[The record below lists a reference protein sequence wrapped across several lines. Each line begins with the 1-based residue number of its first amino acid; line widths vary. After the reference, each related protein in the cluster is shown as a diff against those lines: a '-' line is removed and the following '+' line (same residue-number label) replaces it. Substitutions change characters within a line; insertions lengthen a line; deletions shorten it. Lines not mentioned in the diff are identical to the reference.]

1 MRKSKKHI
9 ALTDLSSKEEKINN
23 EFEDDKLKSDLSNL
37 GEIINKVSHSP
48 QPHTILGI
56 RGQQEMKL
64 KEIQI
69 AECFLRGM
77 LDGATYYNITS
88 SGELTNRIP
97 SEKLEY
103 HHLIDIIYTVEW
115 LKDFD
120 PVAIVH
126 CAGCHFEKVL
136 GIYPNVP
143 KLESESK

>member
-1 MRKSKKHI
+1 M
-9 ALTDLSSKEEKINN
+9 EEN
-23 EFEDDKLKSDLSNL
+23 KLNPDLSNL
-37 GEIINKVSHSP
+37 GDIINEVAHSP

-77 LDGATYYNITS
+77 LDGGTYWNLTAD
-88 SGELTNRIP
+88 GELTNNLP
-97 SEKLEY
+97 PEKLEY
-103 HHLIDIIYTVEW
+103 HHLIDIIYKVEW

-120 PVAIVH
+120 PVAIVQ
-126 CAGCHFEKVL
+126 CAGVHLEKVL

-143 KLESESK
+143 PLNCKGK

>member
-1 MRKSKKHI
+1 M
-9 ALTDLSSKEEKINN
+9 EYNN
-23 EFEDDKLKSDLSNL
+23 ELNSDLSNL
-37 GEIINKVSHSP
+37 GDIINDVMHSG

-77 LDGATYYNITS
+77 LDGATYYSLDKN
-88 SGELTNRIP
+88 GNLTNRIET
-97 SEKLEY
+97 EKLEY
-103 HHLIDIIYTVEW
+103 HHLIDIIYKVEW

-120 PVAIVH
+120 PVAVVQ
-126 CAGCHFEKVL
+126 CAGCHLEKIL

-143 KLESESK
+143 KLEKNDDKSL